1 MKSNHTQGEWKKRK
15 VNSYGK
21 EWYEIHWSKDGE
33 CVAEV
38 VHNEAD
44 ADLFAAAPS
53 MLEALK
59 GLIKRIDESGIY
71 QATQECFAAKE
82 AISKAEGNI

>member
-1 MKSNHTQGEWKKRK
+1 MNYTKGEWKKRK

-21 EWYEIHWSKDGE
+21 EWFEINYSSYGE

-44 ADLFAAAPS
+44 ADLFAAAPD
-53 MLEALK
+53 MYEALK
-59 GLIKRIDESGIY
+59 RMVNFINAQELEY
-71 QATQECFAAKE
+71 QSSMVIQLKSALA
-82 AISKAEGNI
+82 KAEGKTI